1 MQRPRPAA
9 AGTPD
14 PAALTE
20 RFFRG
25 LYQAY
30 DLHRVEGIHVVVP
43 QGTPCY
49 AGRSLAGLARQIS
62 EHASGP
68 PGPACPAL
76 TAAAELAS

>member
-14 PAALTE
+14 PAALTG

-30 DLHRVEGIHVVVP
+30 NLHQAGGIHVVVP
-43 QGTPCY
+43 KGTPCY
-49 AGRSLAGLARQIS
+49 AGRSLVGLARQIS
-62 EHASGP
+62 QHASP
-68 PGPACPAL
+68 PPSPARPAAGPA
-76 TAAAELAS
+76 S